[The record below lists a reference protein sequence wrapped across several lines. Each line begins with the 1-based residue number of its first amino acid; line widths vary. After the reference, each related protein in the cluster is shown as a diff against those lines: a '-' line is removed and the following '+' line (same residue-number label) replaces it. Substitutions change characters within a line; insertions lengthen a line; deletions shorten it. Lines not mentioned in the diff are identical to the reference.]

1 MWLRF
6 QLLESI
12 EKEIEVMIEDI
23 LKKIVW
29 LGHDGFRIDAS
40 KTVYIDP
47 YQISDGPEADLIL
60 ITHEHFDHCSP
71 DDVAKVQHSGSVIVT
86 EKDSATKLSGDVR
99 VVKVGETLSIDN
111 VKIEA
116 VAAYNTNKEFHPK
129 SNGWLGFIVEIDGVK
144 VYHAGDTDFI
154 PEMNNFNTDI
164 ALLPVSGT
172 YVMTADEAVEAALA
186 INPKI
191 AIPMHYGAIVG
202 GDNDATQFK
211 QALEGKVEVHIF

>member
-1 MWLRF
+1 
-6 QLLESI
+6 
-12 EKEIEVMIEDI
+12 MIEDI
-23 LKKIVW
+23 LSKIVW
-29 LGHDGFRIDAS
+29 LGHDGFRINAS

-47 YQISDGPEADLIL
+47 YQIPDGPAADVIL

-71 DDVAKVQHSGSVIVT
+71 EDVAKIQKSGSVIVT
-86 EKDSATKLSGDVR
+86 EKDSGAKLSGDVR
-99 VVKVGETLSIDN
+99 IVEVGDTLAIDD
-111 VKIEA
+111 VTVEA
-116 VAAYNTNKEFHPK
+116 VPAYNTNKDFHPK
-129 SNGWLGFIVEIDGVK
+129 SKGWLGFIVEVDGVR

-154 PEMNNFNTDI
+154 PEMKDFSVDI

-202 GDNDATQFK
+202 GEQDAESFK
-211 QALEGKVEVHIF
+211 AALEGKVEVRILD

>member
-1 MWLRF
+1 MT
-6 QLLESI
+6 
-12 EKEIEVMIEDI
+12 VNI
-23 LKKIVW
+23 LKKINW

-40 KTVYIDP
+40 KTIYIDP
-47 YQISDGPEADLIL
+47 YQISEGPEADLIL

-71 DDVAKVQHSGSVIVT
+71 EDVAKIQHSGSVIVT
-86 EKDSATKLSGDVR
+86 EKDSASKLSGDVR
-99 VVKVGETLSIDN
+99 VVSVGESLSIDN
-111 VKIEA
+111 IQIEA
-116 VAAYNTNKEFHPK
+116 VPAYNTNKDFHPK
-129 SNGWLGFIVEIDGVK
+129 NKGWLGFIVDIDGVK

-154 PEMNNFNTDI
+154 PEMNDFNTDI

-202 GDNDATQFK
+202 GGGDATKFK
-211 QALEGKVEVHIF
+211 DALEGKIEVHILG

>member
-1 MWLRF
+1 MVEN
-6 QLLESI
+6 LLS
-12 EKEIEVMIEDI
+12 
-23 LKKIVW
+23 KIVW
-29 LGHDGFRIDAS
+29 LGHDGFRINAS

-47 YQISDGPEADLIL
+47 YQIPDGPAADVIL

-71 DDVAKVQHSGSVIVT
+71 EDVAKIQKSGSVIVT
-86 EKDSATKLSGDVR
+86 EKDSGAKLSGDVR
-99 VVKVGETLSIDN
+99 IVEVGDTLAIDD
-111 VKIEA
+111 VTVEA
-116 VAAYNTNKEFHPK
+116 VPAYNTNKDFHPK
-129 SNGWLGFIVEIDGVK
+129 SKGWLGFIVEVDGVR

-154 PEMNNFNTDI
+154 PEMKDFSVDI

-202 GDNDATQFK
+202 GEQDAESFK
-211 QALEGKVEVHIF
+211 AALEGKVEVRILD

>member
-1 MWLRF
+1 
-6 QLLESI
+6 
-12 EKEIEVMIEDI
+12 MIED
-23 LKKIVW
+23 LLSKIVW

-47 YQISDGPEADLIL
+47 YQIADGPAADLIL

-71 DDVAKVQHSGSVIVT
+71 EDVGRIQQSGSVIVT
-86 EKDSATKLSGDVR
+86 EKDSAAQLSGDVR
-99 VVKVGETLSIDN
+99 IVQVGETLTIDD
-111 VKIEA
+111 VTVEA
-116 VAAYNTNKEFHPK
+116 VAAYNTNKDFHPK
-129 SNGWLGFIVEIDGVK
+129 SKGWLGFIVEIDGVRI
-144 VYHAGDTDFI
+144 YHAGDTDLI
-154 PEMNNFNTDI
+154 PEMKDFETDI

-202 GDNDATQFK
+202 AGQDAESFK
-211 QALEGKVEVHIF
+211 LALEGKVEVHILG